1 MLAAAL
7 ALIPYPSIDPV
18 LVSFGPLAI
27 RWYGLAYVAGLMLG
41 WRWMLAQS
49 RRSGAAM
56 TAGQVDDFLVWAA
69 IGVVL
74 GGRLGYALFYRPD
87 FYLAHP
93 LEALKLWQGGMSF
106 HGGLLGVMVAMILF
120 ARRRGVALLG
130 LSDMVSGAVPIG
142 LFFGRLANF
151 INAELVGRPSD
162 VPWAMI
168 FPGAGSR
175 PRHPSQLYEAALE
188 GVVLFGLLWWLARR
202 IEAGRRPGLITG
214 AFLVGYALARFLVE
228 FFRQPDAHMGLLA
241 LGATMG
247 QWLSLPALLFGLV
260 LIVRARSS

>member
-1 MLAAAL
+1 
-7 ALIPYPSIDPV
+7 
-18 LVSFGPLAI
+18 
-27 RWYGLAYVAGLMLG
+27 
-41 WRWMLAQS
+41 
-49 RRSGAAM
+49 M
-56 TAGQVDDFLVWAA
+56 TASQVDDFLVWAA

-106 HGGLLGVMVAMILF
+106 HGGLIGVMVAMILF

-188 GVVLFGLLWWLARR
+188 GVVLFGLLWWLAR
-202 IEAGRRPGLITG
+202 AAGGRRPGLVTG

-228 FFRQPDAHMGLLA
+228 FFRQPDAHLGLLA
-241 LGATMG
+241 LDATMG

-260 LIVRARSS
+260 LIVRARGS